1 MRQEAIKERQNALVY
16 SYNSA
21 YSYCHLF
28 IVYLCSIYF
37 LYFILLGSKA
47 SSSKQGKPLD
57 NIKKEFINKLQNKNP
72 MLSLD
77 NSMDSLDTLGPDV
90 PMLDPELMSKR
101 KIENL

>member
-1 MRQEAIKERQNALVY
+1 MLLVY
-16 SYNSA
+16 FYSSA
-21 YSYCHLF
+21 HLYCHLTPF
-28 IVYLCSIYF
+28 TYIVILCSIYSF
-37 LYFILLGSKA
+37 EFYILISLGSKA
-47 SSSKQGKPLD
+47 SSSKQVAKPLD

-101 KIENL
+101 K

>member
-1 MRQEAIKERQNALVY
+1 MLLVY
-16 SYNSA
+16 FYSSA
-21 YSYCHLF
+21 HLYCHLTHITY
-28 IVYLCSIYF
+28 IVILCSIYLF
-37 LYFILLGSKA
+37 VLHIYILISLGSKA
-47 SSSKQGKPLD
+47 SSSKQVAKPLD

-101 KIENL
+101 K